1 MNLFLYAVIFIF
13 CLWFVF
19 FFSSHLLLFQC
30 LGIFTLLWCSINSS
44 ILLGW
49 LPVQYAL
56 RICIVCRCWRCVCVC
71 VPFSFSRHHLFVCLL
86 PSVFFCIVHE
96 LLCVAT
102 KTQIIYVSFPLGRS
116 SLSHGGCSFIYGF
129 FPDFS
134 TNSVLLLNY
143 MVNETREKNLFCF
156 IISICISCACST
168 KVYTHFSWETTVFSF
183 LFWVLFS
190 NNVHLVL
197 TDCWHFLIF
206 FNIWRW

>member
-1 MNLFLYAVIFIF
+1 MHFEF
-13 CLWFVF
+13 
-19 FFSSHLLLFQC
+19 
-30 LGIFTLLWCSINSS
+30 
-44 ILLGW
+44 
-49 LPVQYAL
+49 AL
-56 RICIVCRCWRCVCVC
+56 CVGVDGECVCVC

-129 FPDFS
+129 FSDFS

-168 KVYTHFSWETTVFSF
+168 KVYSF
-183 LFWVLFS
+183 QLRDDSLLLFILS
-190 NNVHLVL
+190 
-197 TDCWHFLIF
+197 LI
-206 FNIWRW
+206 